1 MGTRRR
7 PGRQKVVL
15 LDRLRASGLRLAV
28 HLAALLPLLWVLWN
42 YWQGAFL
49 IDPVRE
55 ITTLTGRVA
64 LILLFLSLACTPAA
78 AVFGLRQA
86 LGFRRMLGIYSFL
99 YAATHFA
106 VFSLLDY
113 QFNIYLIIQAIFDQR
128 YIVPGFAAGVL
139 LLLLAITSTRGW
151 QKRLG
156 RSWKRVHRL
165 TYLAAI
171 LAVTHFFWLVKDT
184 RLPLRYAIVLA
195 MLLILRIPW
204 VRTTLG
210 KARRRLAYALKGS
223 S

>member
-7 PGRQKVVL
+7 PGRQEVVL

-171 LAVTHFFWLVKDT
+171 LAVTHFFWLVKDI

-195 MLLILRIPW
+195 VLLILRIPW
-204 VRTTLG
+204 VGATIS